1 MLQLNEDFHNVMDMA
16 IEVSGSIL
24 RQAEWGK
31 DFTKTYTR
39 VFEKIAELQYTG
51 NPEVLHV
58 LGNLGG

>member
-1 MLQLNEDFHNVMDMA
+1 MNEDFHQVMEMA

-24 RQAEWGK
+24 RQAEWER

-39 VFEKIAELQYTG
+39 VFQKIMELQYTG
-51 NPEVLHV
+51 NPEVLQV

>member
-1 MLQLNEDFHNVMDMA
+1 MLNEHMHEVMEMA

-24 RQAEWGK
+24 RQAEWER

-39 VFEKIAELQYTG
+39 VFERITEMQFAD
-51 NPEVLHV
+51 NPEVLRI

>member
-1 MLQLNEDFHNVMDMA
+1 MNEDYHNVMEMV

-24 RQAEWGK
+24 RQAEWERN
-31 DFTKTYTR
+31 FTKTYTR

-51 NPEVLHV
+51 NPEVLQV

>member
-1 MLQLNEDFHNVMDMA
+1 MNEDFHSVIEMA

-24 RQAEWGK
+24 RQAEWER

-39 VFEKIAELQYTG
+39 VFEKIAELQFTG
-51 NPEVLHV
+51 NPEVLQV

>member
-1 MLQLNEDFHNVMDMA
+1 MNEDMHHVMEMA

-24 RQAEWGK
+24 RQAEWER

-39 VFEKIAELQYTG
+39 VFEKIMELQYTG
-51 NPEVLHV
+51 SPEVLQV